1 MQTELQIAIAAA
13 IGLSPLVITPIVKK
27 VRARRQLRKRLAEIV
42 SVDAGCYV
50 CGRVPHDPDCPQHVL
65 NAFSF
70 KQSGGQIAQH
80 IMPEI
85 ATRRMKPF
93 RDEGVVQY
101 ESNPGHPPIQP
112 FHSGGVVSTPGLK
125 VGEVPVS
132 AVLSRDYC
140 GVISQ
145 DAAERARDDFR
156 RRYPN
161 IPEVWPSP
169 PYDSEVTSE
178 MPAPIGPEFWG
189 EPLTQSPPNIGGE
202 DHPEYKGGNYVE
214 PVEIAEEMK
223 GITHY
228 GIDEDER

>member
-42 SVDAGCYV
+42 SVDGGCYV
-50 CGRVPHDPDCPQHVL
+50 CGRIPHDPDCPQHVL

-70 KQSGGQIAQH
+70 EQSGGQIAQH
-80 IMPEI
+80 IMPELHE
-85 ATRRMKPF
+85 RF
-93 RDEGVVQY
+93 GLDEGEIV
-101 ESNPGHPPIQP
+101 EGHALTEHPPIQH

-140 GVISQ
+140 GAISQ